1 MTLFGQKP
9 MAKEVEDTVESIIII
24 LGANNQTNSD
34 EIGRQYLN
42 VEEYFLHQD
51 YGDVIGSF
59 FADIA
64 LLQLTTE
71 VTYDYYVRPACLPT
85 FGSEATVGQT
95 CFVSG
100 FGDTQDTG
108 NQNILQYAGVD
119 IISRETCN
127 EWYSTLNLSIP
138 SDHFCAGFEEGG
150 IDTCQGDSGGP
161 LVCMESSVYVARG
174 ITSFGEG
181 CAVAQRPGAYTDVV
195 TYMNWI
201 IGKIDEKEKTTGA
214 YTEYASTHTGNQN
227 ILRYAGVDIISRET
241 CNEWYSTL
249 NLSIPSDHF
258 CAGFEEGGIDTC
270 QGDSGG
276 PLVCMKSS
284 VYVARG
290 ITSFGE
296 GCAVAQRPGAYTDVA
311 TYMNW
316 IIGKIDEKVKTTGA
330 YTEYASTRIAT
341 SESTTSHANVTSKR
355 SSQYGQIIF

>member
-1 MTLFGQKP
+1 MCIHPNVYGQGEGGDYNGECGVAGITRNNGRVVNGSDAAAGQWPWQALIHVKTKHQP
-9 MAKEVEDTVESIIII
+9 LYCGGILIRPTWILTAAHCLQTEDTIESIIII

-42 VEEYFLHQD
+42 VEEHFLHQD

-59 FADIA
+59 IADIA

-201 IGKIDEKEKTTGA
+201 IEKIDEKE
-214 YTEYASTHTGNQN
+214 
-227 ILRYAGVDIISRET
+227 
-241 CNEWYSTL
+241 
-249 NLSIPSDHF
+249 
-258 CAGFEEGGIDTC
+258 
-270 QGDSGG
+270 
-276 PLVCMKSS
+276 
-284 VYVARG
+284 
-290 ITSFGE
+290 
-296 GCAVAQRPGAYTDVA
+296 
-311 TYMNW
+311 
-316 IIGKIDEKVKTTGA
+316 KTTGA

-341 SESTTSHANVTSKR
+341 SESTTSHAVKLKSNAVFICILFFTFIASLV
-355 SSQYGQIIF
+355 ST